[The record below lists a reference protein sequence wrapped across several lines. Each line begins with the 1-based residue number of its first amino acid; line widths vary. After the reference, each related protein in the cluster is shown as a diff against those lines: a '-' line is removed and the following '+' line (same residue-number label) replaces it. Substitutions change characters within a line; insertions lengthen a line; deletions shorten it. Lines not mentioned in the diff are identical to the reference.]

1 MTSSRRTRG
10 VAAAAIALAMVAAAC
25 TDSDKDSN
33 GTTTTNASSV
43 TTAPATTSAAT
54 SSVPET
60 YPPLAG
66 DPIKIGTTIWASTIV
81 VFNTR
86 LPGIAAAVDYINA
99 HGGVQGHPLEWVF
112 CAAVDANEGEAC
124 AHRMVDEGVVATIA
138 DANFTAEEAE
148 VRILGEA
155 GIPIIDSFLTTSAAL
170 SDPNVY
176 EMCAPTVFEFAAIPS
191 YMKMLDKKTMA
202 IFYGDTSQA
211 QDVITVVQKAADAA
225 GIEILAQV
233 PISLGAVDYLPQV
246 QATMDAGADVNMGVL
261 APFQTVQTL
270 EAADQLGTSFHFG
283 VTEAQF
289 STGDYAQYG
298 QADGGIDGALTTGC
312 VPPLTAGDSY
322 PAIQTAVDNIALQ
335 RESGTFKDLDDG
347 TGSILKDFAAPDKLT
362 SYATRGWFA
371 TLAFWEA
378 TKEIQ
383 GDVTS
388 TALKQA
394 LATTAGLDVG
404 LAEKWVPSH
413 QGPAGYTSVSN
424 TQVYLMTVKDGQSVL
439 FQDQPIDAGA
449 AFQS

>member
-1 MTSSRRTRG
+1 

-25 TDSDKDSN
+25 TDNNKDTN
-33 GTTTTNASSV
+33 GATTTNAASV
-43 TTAPATTSAAT
+43 TTAPATTSVAT

-60 YPPLAG
+60 YPPLTG

-112 CAAVDANEGEAC
+112 CAAADANEGEAC
-124 AHRMVDEGVVATIA
+124 AQRMVAEGVVATVA

-176 EMCAPTVFEFAAIPS
+176 EMCAPTVFEFAAIPP

-211 QDVITVVQKAADAA
+211 QDVMTVVQKAADASGVQIVA
-225 GIEILAQV
+225 KV
-233 PISLGAVDYLPQV
+233 PIALGAVDYLPQV
-246 QATMDAGADVNMGVL
+246 QATMDANADVNMAVL
-261 APFQTVQTL
+261 APFMSLQALQ
-270 EAADQLGTSFHFG
+270 AADQLGNSFHFG

-289 STGDYAQYG
+289 STGDYAEYG
-298 QADGGIDGALTTGC
+298 QANGGLDGALTTGC
-312 VPPLTAGDSY
+312 VPPLTAGDQY
-322 PAIQTAVDNIALQ
+322 PAIQQAVDNIAL
-335 RESGTFKDLDDG
+335 EADSGTYKDLDDG
-347 TGSILKDFAAPDKLT
+347 TGAILKDVAAPDKLT

-378 TKEIQ
+378 TKQIQ

-388 TALKQA
+388 ASLKQV
-394 LATTAGLDVG
+394 LATTTGLDVG
-404 LAEKWVPSH
+404 LAEQWVPSH

-424 TQVYLMTVKDGQSVL
+424 AHVYLMTVKDGKSVL
-439 FQDQPIDAGA
+439 YQADPIDAGE
-449 AFQS
+449 AFQP